1 MNGVGLQNTVDPQ
14 IKENEL
20 SKKRKNKIYLLQ
32 PLFQNLTQMKNI
44 IWASCFK
51 ASVSIQIIL
60 EKMYSFQ
67 SDLHTD
73 DFLIYLFYFSHEFF
87 FLKTTEYGIDIV
99 IFYLKLIVF
108 SSGSPTFYTRTLVQT
123 LALTYLNNTFF
134 VHKTNK
140 NKKISPATLS
150 SIYCLQLFDSC
161 HSDQRETVP
170 HCGFDLHFSD
180 NE

>member
-1 MNGVGLQNTVDPQ
+1 
-14 IKENEL
+14 
-20 SKKRKNKIYLLQ
+20 
-32 PLFQNLTQMKNI
+32 MKNI

-134 VHKTNK
+134 VHKTSK
-140 NKKISPATLS
+140 NKKISPATLHPPQKKNIHTLLS
-150 SIYCLQLFDSC
+150 PMIFAFLILYRYHIS
-161 HSDQRETVP
+161 T
-170 HCGFDLHFSD
+170 
-180 NE
+180 

>member
-1 MNGVGLQNTVDPQ
+1 
-14 IKENEL
+14 
-20 SKKRKNKIYLLQ
+20 
-32 PLFQNLTQMKNI
+32 MKNI

-67 SDLHTD
+67 SDLPTN

-99 IFYLKLIVF
+99 IFCLKLIVF

-123 LALTYLNNTFF
+123 RELTYLNNTFF
-134 VHKTNK
+134 VHKTSK
-140 NKKISPATLS
+140 NKKISPATLHPPQKKT
-150 SIYCLQLFDSC
+150 YTHFFLPWYLHFWLFIGITFP
-161 HSDQRETVP
+161 HSDNTFLKSTVF
-170 HCGFDLHFSD
+170 CTMQKWILNLISSCQ
-180 NE
+180 NSEN